1 MCDHLIDWDS
11 AKVLDKEQE
20 WHARKVKEALHISRQ
35 GCKHP
40 LMNKDSGWAM
50 SVIWKKKSRCREC
63 GVLCG
68 QV

>member
-1 MCDHLIDWDS
+1 MCDHLIGRDS

-40 LMNKDSGWAM
+40 LMNEDSGWAM
-50 SVIWKKKSRCREC
+50 SVIWK
-63 GVLCG
+63 